1 MALNKNKD
9 LKMFYSISEVA
20 SMFKVTETLLRY
32 WEKEFSNIKPQK
44 AGRGIRQYTKAD
56 IEQVRLVY
64 HLVKERGMTL
74 QGARD
79 MIKRN
84 KNGEVNRDIEVIE
97 RLKSIR
103 KELQAIGRD
112 LNVLDHRH
120 PRKHL
125 RRTSREIHVGIFLG
139 WFAVKQYARFAN
151 AASVGNGDDAVSFK
165 FKAQ

>member
-20 SMFKVTETLLRY
+20 GMFNVTETLLRY
-32 WEKEFSNIKPQK
+32 WEKEFPNIKPQK

-79 MIKRN
+79 MIKRD
-84 KNGEVNRDIEVIE
+84 KGGDVNRNIEVIE

-103 KELQAIGRD
+103 TDLQAIGRD
-112 LNVLDHRH
+112 LTALV
-120 PRKHL
+120 
-125 RRTSREIHVGIFLG
+125 
-139 WFAVKQYARFAN
+139 
-151 AASVGNGDDAVSFK
+151 
-165 FKAQ
+165 

>member
-20 SMFKVTETLLRY
+20 GMFNVTETLLRY
-32 WEKEFSNIKPQK
+32 WEKEFPNIKPQK

-79 MIKRN
+79 MIKRD
-84 KNGEVNRDIEVIE
+84 KGGDVNRNIEVIE

-103 KELQAIGRD
+103 TDLQAIGRD
-112 LNVLDHRH
+112 LNALV
-120 PRKHL
+120 
-125 RRTSREIHVGIFLG
+125 
-139 WFAVKQYARFAN
+139 
-151 AASVGNGDDAVSFK
+151 
-165 FKAQ
+165 

>member
-20 SMFKVTETLLRY
+20 GMFNVTETLLRY
-32 WEKEFSNIKPQK
+32 WEKEFPNIKPQK

-79 MIKRN
+79 MIERDK
-84 KNGEVNRDIEVIE
+84 GGDVNRNIEVIE

-103 KELQAIGRD
+103 TDLQAIGRD
-112 LNVLDHRH
+112 LNALV
-120 PRKHL
+120 
-125 RRTSREIHVGIFLG
+125 
-139 WFAVKQYARFAN
+139 
-151 AASVGNGDDAVSFK
+151 
-165 FKAQ
+165 

>member
-20 SMFKVTETLLRY
+20 GMFNVTETLLRY
-32 WEKEFSNIKPQK
+32 WEKEFPNIKPQK
-44 AGRGIRQYTKAD
+44 AGRGIRQYTKDA

-79 MIKRN
+79 MIKRD
-84 KNGEVNRDIEVIE
+84 KGGDVNRNIEVIE

-103 KELQAIGRD
+103 TDLQAIGRD
-112 LNVLDHRH
+112 LNALV
-120 PRKHL
+120 
-125 RRTSREIHVGIFLG
+125 
-139 WFAVKQYARFAN
+139 
-151 AASVGNGDDAVSFK
+151 
-165 FKAQ
+165 

>member
-20 SMFKVTETLLRY
+20 GMFNVTETLLRY
-32 WEKEFSNIKPQK
+32 WEKEFPNIKPQK
-44 AGRGIRQYTKAD
+44 AGRGIRQYTKVD

-79 MIKRN
+79 MIKRD
-84 KNGEVNRDIEVIE
+84 KGGDVNRNIEVIE

-103 KELQAIGRD
+103 TDLQAIGRD
-112 LNVLDHRH
+112 LNALV
-120 PRKHL
+120 
-125 RRTSREIHVGIFLG
+125 
-139 WFAVKQYARFAN
+139 
-151 AASVGNGDDAVSFK
+151 
-165 FKAQ
+165 

>member
-20 SMFKVTETLLRY
+20 SMFNVTETLLRY
-32 WEKEFSNIKPQK
+32 WEKEFPNIKPQK

-79 MIKRN
+79 MIQRDKGGETNRN
-84 KNGEVNRDIEVIE
+84 IEVIE

-103 KELQAIGRD
+103 TELQAIGRD
-112 LNVLDHRH
+112 LNGLV
-120 PRKHL
+120 
-125 RRTSREIHVGIFLG
+125 
-139 WFAVKQYARFAN
+139 
-151 AASVGNGDDAVSFK
+151 
-165 FKAQ
+165 

>member
-20 SMFKVTETLLRY
+20 QMFNVTETLLRF

-44 AGRGIRQYTKAD
+44 VGRGIRQYTKAD

-79 MIKRN
+79 MIKRD
-84 KNGEVNRDIEVIE
+84 KGGGSVNRKIEVIE

-103 KELQAIGRD
+103 TDLQAISKE
-112 LNVLDHRH
+112 LNGFV
-120 PRKHL
+120 
-125 RRTSREIHVGIFLG
+125 
-139 WFAVKQYARFAN
+139 
-151 AASVGNGDDAVSFK
+151 
-165 FKAQ
+165 

>member
-20 SMFKVTETLLRY
+20 SMFNVTETLLRY
-32 WEKEFSNIKPQK
+32 WEKEFPNIKPQK

-79 MIKRN
+79 MIKRD
-84 KNGEVNRDIEVIE
+84 KGGDVNRNIEVIE

-103 KELQAIGRD
+103 TDLQAIGRD
-112 LNVLDHRH
+112 LNALV
-120 PRKHL
+120 
-125 RRTSREIHVGIFLG
+125 
-139 WFAVKQYARFAN
+139 
-151 AASVGNGDDAVSFK
+151 
-165 FKAQ
+165 

>member
-20 SMFKVTETLLRY
+20 QMFKVTETLLRF
-32 WEKEFSNIKPQK
+32 WEKEFPNIKPQK

-79 MIKRN
+79 MIKRD
-84 KNGEVNRDIEVIE
+84 KGGGINRNVEVIE
-97 RLKSIR
+97 RLKAIR
-103 KELQAIGRD
+103 TELQTIGKD
-112 LNVLDHRH
+112 LNGLV
-120 PRKHL
+120 
-125 RRTSREIHVGIFLG
+125 
-139 WFAVKQYARFAN
+139 
-151 AASVGNGDDAVSFK
+151 
-165 FKAQ
+165 

>member
-112 LNVLDHRH
+112 LNGLV
-120 PRKHL
+120 
-125 RRTSREIHVGIFLG
+125 
-139 WFAVKQYARFAN
+139 
-151 AASVGNGDDAVSFK
+151 
-165 FKAQ
+165 